1 MTMIKKLS
9 LMLVSLLTALSV
21 QAAPPTEASIDKLLA
36 VTRAERLIDSVYGN
50 INQMLR
56 QTMGSAMQGKSV
68 TPAQQRILDT
78 LPGKFEAIFRD
89 EMAWP
94 KLRAMYVAIYQES
107 LTQEEI
113 DGMIAFYE
121 TPAGKAMI
129 EKLPQ
134 VMNRTM
140 LRVQAMMPPMM
151 ERVQKL
157 VSDTIEEAKA
167 AQ

>member
-1 MTMIKKLS
+1 MIQKLS
-9 LMLVSLLTALSV
+9 LLLVSLLCALSV
-21 QAAPPTEASIDKLLA
+21 QAAPPTEASIDKLLT
-36 VTRAERLIDSVYGN
+36 VTRAERLVDGVYAN

-56 QTMGSAMQGKSV
+56 TTMAGAMKGQTI
-68 TPAQQRILDT
+68 TPAQQRVLDT

-89 EMAWP
+89 EMSWP
-94 KLRAMYVAIYQES
+94 KMRALYVSIYQDALS
-107 LTQEEI
+107 QEEV

-129 EKLPQ
+129 EKLPV

-140 LRVQAMMPPMM
+140 VRVQAMMPTMM
-151 ERVQKL
+151 ERVQK
-157 VSDTIEEAKA
+157 VVNETIEEAKA